1 MMRLT
6 RAVLAIAD
14 ISGDTG
20 PPMIALN
27 AAFDPGLTGDRI
39 AMNRLLCAF
48 LLCAAA
54 WASSSSAQIAE
65 TAQEVRPILVGSAV
79 PAVELTALSGKA
91 TTLAALLDGKPAVL
105 VFYRGGW
112 CPYCNLQLSEL
123 RKLGP
128 DLAKHG
134 FQLLAI
140 SPDRAEEL
148 GKTLEKGDIDF
159 MLVSDSRALALQA
172 FGIAFRVD
180 DPTLE
185 KYQGFGIDLEQAS
198 GQKHHALPVPSVFV
212 IDAAGVIQFAYV
224 NPDYRTRV
232 PLRLVRAAIEAVALG
247 EAGKPLK

>member
-1 MMRLT
+1 
-6 RAVLAIAD
+6 V
-14 ISGDTG
+14 
-20 PPMIALN
+20 IALKLALN
-27 AAFDPGLTGDRI
+27 PELTGDRT

-48 LLCAAA
+48 LLGAAT
-54 WASSSSAQIAE
+54 WASSSPAQIADS
-65 TAQEVRPILVGSAV
+65 AQEVRPILVGSAV
-79 PAVELTALSGKA
+79 PAVELTELSGKP
-91 TTLAALLDGKPAVL
+91 TTLAALLGGKPAVL

-180 DPTLE
+180 DATLE

-212 IDAAGVIQFAYV
+212 IDAAGAIQFAYV

-232 PLRLVRAAIEAVALG
+232 PLRLVRAAMEAVALG
-247 EAGKPLK
+247 EAGRPLK